1 MRFYRYRMSIH
12 NMADSRSASNA
23 LATRRD
29 DYAQKS
35 GIGAAP
41 DTRHDARIM
50 FWSDSDDIVKV
61 EPRA

>member
-1 MRFYRYRMSIH
+1 
-12 NMADSRSASNA
+12 MADSRSASNG